1 MKKSNMI
8 LGCGLLISVLAGCT
22 DATAKLSDSSS
33 TLFTIGNAAI
43 TKGEVYSMMFNG
55 SGASVAVNDA
65 ESYIAK
71 QEIEITD
78 EMKESAQGTLDM
90 YTTYYGDSFTKYLED
105 MEMSEEDYLNEYLIP
120 GLQADE
126 LPKKY
131 VEEKFD
137 ELVETFAPYKATI
150 LSFTSEDDAKAAL
163 SELNDGTATAEEAAT
178 NHNSSSS
185 GKSQMY
191 TIESTDLDSMAR
203 TVLTSMTVDDGWAFI
218 SSSDGATFYV
228 LRMDEK
234 DPEAMHDEIKD
245 TLANISN
252 VQNDAKT
259 YWFKKYNFHV
269 YDIDLYNAIKADFP
283 DNLVQDL
290 Q

>member
-8 LGCGLLISVLAGCT
+8 LGCGLLISALAGCT
-22 DATAKLSDSSS
+22 DATAKIPDSSS
-33 TLFTIGNAAI
+33 TLFTIGNANI
-43 TKGEVYSMMFNG
+43 TKGEVYSMMFSS
-55 SGASVAVNDA
+55 SGASTAVTNA

-71 QEIEITD
+71 QEIEVTD
-78 EMKESAQGTLDM
+78 EMKENAQGTLDM
-90 YTTYYGDSFTKYLED
+90 YTSYYGDSFAQYLED
-105 MEMSEEDYLNEYLIP
+105 MEMSEEDYLNENLIP

-137 ELVETFAPYKATI
+137 ELVETFAPFKATV
-150 LSFTSEDDAKAAL
+150 LTFESEDDAKAAL
-163 SELNDGTATAEEAAT
+163 SELNDGTATAEEAAS

-185 GKSQMY
+185 GTSTMY
-191 TIESTDLDSMAR
+191 TIESTELDSMAR
-203 TVLTSMTVDDGWAFI
+203 TVLTSMKADDGWALI
-218 SSSDGATFYV
+218 SSSDGASFNV
-228 LRMDEK
+228 LRIDEK
-234 DPEAMHDEIKD
+234 DAEAMHDEVVD

-259 YWFKKYNFHV
+259 HWFKKYNFHV
-269 YDIDLYNAIKADFP
+269 YDIDLYNAIKADYP